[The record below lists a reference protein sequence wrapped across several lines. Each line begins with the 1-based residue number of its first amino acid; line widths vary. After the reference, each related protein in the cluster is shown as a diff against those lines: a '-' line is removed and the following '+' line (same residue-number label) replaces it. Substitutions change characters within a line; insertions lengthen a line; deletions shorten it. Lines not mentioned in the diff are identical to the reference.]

1 MGLRSKQLVRIL
13 YNSRSKELGY
23 NKKKKIEL
31 KVQQFHLTFPSLG
44 AYHQIQS
51 GKPNIYPFSE
61 QG

>member
-23 NKKKKIEL
+23 NNFFFEL